1 VQVVVD
7 HLSGVRRGE
16 RQVLDASPR
25 VLFGRHPDAAV
36 EFGAEDDLDAS
47 VRHAEL
53 RAFAGGWVLVDLG
66 SSNGTFVNGLRV
78 SESAVTPGQAM
89 TVQFGPA
96 GPRVRVVLVP
106 AEAVAG
112 LPPLVLPKP
121 ARPRWWWPLV
131 AVIAAAVVG
140 VAIVVLGG

>member
-1 VQVVVD
+1 MD
-7 HLSGVRRGE
+7 HLSGARRGE
-16 RQVLDASPR
+16 RQVLELGTR

-36 EFGAEDDLDAS
+36 GFGAEDDLDAS

-78 SESAVTPGQAM
+78 SESAVLPGQPL

-96 GPRVRVVLVP
+96 GPRVRVLV
-106 AEAVAG
+106 ATIDEVAA
-112 LPPLVLPKP
+112 LPPLVLPRP
-121 ARPRWWWPLV
+121 PRPRWWWPLMAVLAAALLGLV
-131 AVIAAAVVG
+131 AVL
-140 VAIVVLGG
+140 LGR